1 MKKITYIFL
10 LLISFIT
17 DLSAQNNNALNRR
30 EQWLNYMDK
39 VCRPVLSSLAA
50 DSLKLKML
58 VALSPTIDNA
68 EERRQVAYLEALGRT
83 ISGISAW
90 LQSEGG
96 SSKEITLRDQYR
108 RWALNAIANAVD
120 SSSKD
125 FMVWNKGGQ
134 PLVDASFLAL
144 GLIRCPWLWQH
155 LDNDVK
161 QQLVHVLISTRNIKP
176 GNNNWI
182 LFTSMIEAFFY
193 KYSLPYDKDR
203 INYGLNTFM
212 HQWYNG
218 DGMFSDGPSFH
229 MDYYNSYVIQPYMV
243 NIIEVVKSSGSNEYE
258 SIHDSID
265 KINKRYAEIQ
275 ERNIN
280 SDGSF
285 PPVGRSITYRGGA
298 FHHLADMALR
308 KQLPPILTAAQVRC
322 ALFAVIQKT
331 LPETS
336 FSKDGWLKIG
346 MVDKQPGLA
355 DRYITTGSLYLCT
368 EIFLPLGLSA
378 DDAFWT
384 DDDTAWTA
392 KKIWSGEDGQ
402 ADHAMELK

>member
-1 MKKITYIFL
+1 MKKSSSIFFL
-10 LLISFIT
+10 LTAFTINLA
-17 DLSAQNNNALNRR
+17 AQNNTAFDRR

-39 VCRPVLSSLAA
+39 VCRPVLSNLAA
-50 DSLKLKML
+50 DSLKLKMP

-68 EERRQVAYLEALGRT
+68 AERKKVAHLEAFGRT
-83 ISGISAW
+83 LSGISAW
-90 LQSEGG
+90 LESEGG
-96 SSKEITLRDQYR
+96 SAKEITLRNQYR
-108 RWALNAIANAVD
+108 QWILKAIANAVD
-120 SSSKD
+120 SSAKD
-125 FMVWNKGGQ
+125 FMLWNKGGQ

-182 LFTSMIEAFFY
+182 LFSSMIEAFLC
-193 KYSLPYDKDR
+193 KYGLPYDKDR

-212 HQWYNG
+212 QQWYTG
-218 DGMFSDGPSFH
+218 DGMFADGPSFH
-229 MDYYNSYVIQPYMV
+229 MDYYNSYVIQPYLA
-243 NIIEVVKSSGSNEYE
+243 NIIEAVKSSDSNEYE
-258 SIHDSID
+258 SMRDSID

-285 PPVGRSITYRGGA
+285 PAVGRSITYRGGA

-308 KQLPPILTAAQVRC
+308 KELPSSLNAAQVRC

-331 LPETS
+331 LPEKS

-346 MVDKQPGLA
+346 MVDEQPGLA
-355 DRYITTGSLYLCT
+355 DRYITTGSLYLCA
-368 EIFLPLGLSA
+368 EIFLPLGLAA

-392 KKIWSGEDGQ
+392 KKIWSGEDEH